1 MADVLEDDDNT
12 VPEHHFGRQEWDR
25 LEDNF
30 INAGYREGITA
41 GKEEALQEG
50 FDYGFE
56 TYGVPIGREI
66 GMLRGLAS
74 ALLIFLSR
82 EDKDNHPSLPG
93 ARQGASPT
101 GVPGAERSEEQV
113 RAWLGL
119 TNIRTKVA
127 EIVRALADVRLAS
140 LIPPDVEAI
149 EHAKEHAGGDEGL
162 GKLAGLD
169 ATEERERKVQE
180 VEILKTRLKLVL
192 QELGL
197 DIAL

>member
-82 EDKDNHPSLPG
+82 EDKDNHPDPRD
-93 ARQGASPT
+93 ARQKESPT
-101 GVPGAERSEEQV
+101 GVPEAERPEEQV
-113 RAWLGL
+113 RVWLDP
-119 TNIRTKVA
+119 TNIRTEVT

-162 GKLAGLD
+162 EKLVGSD
-169 ATEERERKVQE
+169 AAEERDRKVQE
-180 VEILKTRLKLVL
+180 IEILKTRLKHVL
-192 QELGL
+192 RDLGL
-197 DIAL
+197 DIDL

>member
-1 MADVLEDDDNT
+1 LLLCSSNSPRDV
-12 VPEHHFGRQEWDR
+12 Q
-25 LEDNF
+25 
-30 INAGYREGITA
+30 AGYREGITA

-82 EDKDNHPSLPG
+82 EDKDNHPSPPD
-93 ARQGASPT
+93 ARQKGSPT
-101 GVPGAERSEEQV
+101 GVPEAERPEEQV
-113 RAWLGL
+113 QVWLGS
-119 TNIRTKVA
+119 TNIRTEVA
-127 EIVRALADVRLAS
+127 EIVRALANVRLVS

-162 GKLAGLD
+162 GKLVGLD
-169 ATEERERKVQE
+169 PAEERDRKVQE
-180 VEILKTRLKLVL
+180 VEILKTRLKRVL
-192 QELGL
+192 QDLGL